1 MNAIPKPYSSGH
13 STPSK
18 PSSSTDHFADTA
30 RGGMDS
36 VRDTVSE
43 VLDRGQIA
51 ISQAGEV
58 ANKMAE
64 TASQQ
69 VTTIASELAAMT
81 GRNPLGTLAGAAIAG
96 VLIGFLARGHG
107 NRA

>member
-1 MNAIPKPYSSGH
+1 MNATPKPYSSDH
-13 STPSK
+13 TTPSK
-18 PSSSTDHFADTA
+18 PSSSTDHFADAA
-30 RGGMDS
+30 RGAVDS

-43 VLDRGQIA
+43 VVDRGQAA
-51 ISQAGEV
+51 ISQAGAA

-64 TASQQ
+64 TATQQ

-81 GRNPLGTLAGAAIAG
+81 RRNPWGTLAGAAIAG